1 MKTTYVIDKST
12 GQLVEKRQVEVAH
25 SPVIMGDLESFVSPI
40 DGSLIDDR
48 GKLRRH
54 NQRYGVTDKRD
65 YSDAYVQKRAETR
78 HNDLTG
84 NTPAAKAERID
95 LIKRSIAEVRG
106 RRT

>member
-1 MKTTYVIDKST
+1 MKTTYVYDQAKCQVVKKT
-12 GQLVEKRQVEVAH
+12 QVEVAH

-65 YSDAYVQKRAETR
+65 YSDAYVKKRAEAR
-78 HNDLTG
+78 NNDLTG
-84 NTPAAKAERID
+84 NTPAAKAERIE
-95 LIKRSIAEVRG
+95 LIKRSIAQVRG
-106 RRT
+106 RT